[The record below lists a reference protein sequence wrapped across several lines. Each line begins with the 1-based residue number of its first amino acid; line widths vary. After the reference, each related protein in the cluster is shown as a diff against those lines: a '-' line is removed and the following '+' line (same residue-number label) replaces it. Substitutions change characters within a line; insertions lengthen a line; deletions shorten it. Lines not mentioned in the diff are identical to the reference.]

1 MPVVLILYAIA
12 SYHRLVISGEL
23 GNEGWSAID
32 VQLKRR
38 FNLIKNLANVVEGY
52 AKHEVETLEKLSNA
66 SSAAF
71 IDASAE
77 HASAEGEIRSALVK
91 MLSVTEAHPDVIADG
106 SFRDMQQEIAI

>member
-1 MPVVLILYAIA
+1 MPVALILYAIA
-12 SYHRLVISGEL
+12 MYIRLVITGEAIK
-23 GNEGWSAID
+23 EGWSAIE

-38 FNLIKNLANVVEGY
+38 FNLIKNLANVVEDY
-52 AKHEVETLEKLSNA
+52 AKHEVETLEKLTDA

-71 IDASAE
+71 IDATAE

>member
-1 MPVVLILYAIA
+1 MPVALLLYAIA
-12 SYHRLVISGEL
+12 IYYRLVISDEL
-23 GNEGWSAID
+23 VNEGWSAID

-52 AKHEVETLEKLSNA
+52 AKHEVETLEKLTNA

-77 HASAEGEIRSALVK
+77 HASAEDEIRLALVK
-91 MLSVTEAHPDVIADG
+91 MLSVPEAHPDVIADG
-106 SFRDMQQEIAI
+106 SYRGMQKEL